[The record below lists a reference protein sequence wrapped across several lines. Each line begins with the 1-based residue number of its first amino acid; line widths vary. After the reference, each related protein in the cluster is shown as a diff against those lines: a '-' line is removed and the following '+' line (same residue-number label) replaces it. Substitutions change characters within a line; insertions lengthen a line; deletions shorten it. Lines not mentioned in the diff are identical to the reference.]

1 MPRGNRREESWIAEY
16 YDGQTSNGEKKKEEE
31 KKRAVKRALDK
42 PCTVPLL
49 PFHHSRT
56 SRIRRLDKLAERK
69 PHGRQ
74 EEEGK
79 RVYETEE
86 KADKKQGSSCDEEG
100 NSLNFLN

>member
-1 MPRGNRREESWIAEY
+1 MPVVEY

-56 SRIRRLDKLAERK
+56 SRIRRLDKLS
-69 PHGRQ
+69 G
-74 EEEGK
+74 G
-79 RVYETEE
+79 E
-86 KADKKQGSSCDEEG
+86 KASRTARRRRKKGVRNGRESGQEARIQ
-100 NSLNFLN
+100 L